1 MCLQANSL
9 IDGEELHALTHPY
22 QKPIKEG
29 LDRFVQLEPYREAVN
44 SMLYHVFRP
53 HRSKPLY
60 ETHGLII
67 AFDFE
72 PTEKHL
78 KNQFVLR
85 TGQ

>member
-1 MCLQANSL
+1 
-9 IDGEELHALTHPY
+9 
-22 QKPIKEG
+22 
-29 LDRFVQLEPYREAVN
+29 
-44 SMLYHVFRP
+44 MLYNVFRP

-67 AFDFE
+67 AFDFK